1 MASINK
7 LMKQAMRAQQQA
19 QETEAALAARTVEA
33 TSGGGA
39 VKVVATCKGELKSLK
54 IDPEA
59 VDPTDVETLED
70 LVFTA
75 VNSAIAEGQKIQGGD
90 EEPEPSGERE
100 RVQVHEHLADRSGP
114 EERRERVRGRAV
126 SEEDRLVHEADH
138 EGARD
143 RRRTRDGL
151 GEP

>member
-59 VDPTDVETLED
+59 VDPCLLYT
-70 LVFTA
+70 
-75 VNSAIAEGQKIQGGD
+75 S
-90 EEPEPSGERE
+90 PS
-100 RVQVHEHLADRSGP
+100 P
-114 EERRERVRGRAV
+114 
-126 SEEDRLVHEADH
+126 
-138 EGARD
+138 RD
-143 RRRTRDGL
+143 RTRSRM
-151 GEP
+151 PSSA

>member
-59 VDPTDVETLED
+59 VDPADVETLED

-75 VNSAIAEGQKIQGGD
+75 VNSAIAEGQKIQAAEMSKVTAGVNLPGM
-90 EEPEPSGERE
+90 G
-100 RVQVHEHLADRSGP
+100 
-114 EERRERVRGRAV
+114 
-126 SEEDRLVHEADH
+126 
-138 EGARD
+138 
-143 RRRTRDGL
+143 
-151 GEP
+151 